1 MSTESKTFNWRD
13 YIQVEYKPGK
23 EQDYQKI
30 VDALDKM
37 SRDPRVQSEIIRG
50 YELGKQRMV
59 QQAAIDHLPNRDDTR
74 ILIRIEN
81 ADEFGGAK
89 YNTASNVLTLD
100 PTKIESGTYTSSTGV
115 RPFTL
120 VHAMLHELSHASYKN
135 DMPSTEAAHKLEDKI
150 EAARGA
156 LKVALECVPQFK
168 EEYERTGKVA
178 SMPFRDLL
186 NAKTNEQFDELF
198 MNVMNGAGDLVI
210 SHDNG
215 NRILADPHFVQYLS
229 SRRNDLGGVPPELQG
244 FGDAFVGLYEAN
256 SVRLSNRRHE
266 NPAIR
271 NTNRILPTLDG
282 STPRNELNENLI
294 TIDDVLQEKNKK
306 VTKIKELSDALEAF
320 AASLVPGTGQG
331 LPTAVHT
338 SKTPSL
344 CAGLKP
350 RQADLLPL

>member
-37 SRDPRVQSEIIRG
+37 SQDPRVQSEIIRG

-74 ILIRIEN
+74 ILIRIRN

-89 YNTASNVLTLD
+89 YDAASNTLGLD
-100 PTKIESGTYTSSTGV
+100 PTKIESSTYPSSKGE

-120 VHAMLHELSHASYKN
+120 VHAILHELSHASDKN
-135 DMPSTEAAHKLEDKI
+135 DMPSTIAAHELEDKI
-150 EAARGA
+150 KAAREA

-168 EEYERTGKVA
+168 EEYERTGKIA
-178 SMPFRDLL
+178 AMPFRDLL
-186 NAKTNEQFDELF
+186 HAKTNEQFDVLF
-198 MNVMNGAGDLVI
+198 RNVMNGAGDLVI

-215 NRILADPHFVQYLS
+215 RRISADPHLVQDLSSKRYPLADP
-229 SRRNDLGGVPPELQG
+229 PELLG
-244 FGDAFVGLYEAN
+244 FGNAFVGLYEAN
-256 SVRLSNRRHE
+256 SIRLSNRRHE

-294 TIDDVLQEKNKK
+294 TIVDVLQEKKK
-306 VTKIKELSDALEAF
+306 EVTKSTELSNALEAF
-320 AASLVPGTGQG
+320 AASLVSGAVQG
-331 LPTAVHT
+331 IPTAVHT

-344 CAGLKP
+344 SAGLKP